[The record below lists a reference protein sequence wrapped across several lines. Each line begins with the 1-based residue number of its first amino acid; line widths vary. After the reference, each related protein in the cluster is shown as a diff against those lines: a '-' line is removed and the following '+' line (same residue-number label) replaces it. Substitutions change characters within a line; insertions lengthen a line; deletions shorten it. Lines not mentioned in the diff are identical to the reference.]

1 MPKRGMDSC
10 GLHALILDSTE
21 MIRTDGSPHIE
32 IQWIIPCPLRYG
44 MVKWKEDQVRQ
55 IKESELSRRQN
66 ELSNVWLSAFF
77 GNEVMNDDYYELQNH
92 LSPEKFPD

>member
-1 MPKRGMDSC
+1 MRS
-10 GLHALILDSTE
+10 
-21 MIRTDGSPHIE
+21 
-32 IQWIIPCPLRYG
+32 G

-55 IKESELSRRQN
+55 IKESEPSRRQN

-92 LSPEKFPD
+92 LSPEKFPDWSDLRVQWRIYKCPP

>member
-1 MPKRGMDSC
+1 
-10 GLHALILDSTE
+10 
-21 MIRTDGSPHIE
+21 
-32 IQWIIPCPLRYG
+32 

-77 GNEVMNDDYYELQNH
+77 GNEVMDDDYYELQNH
-92 LSPEKFPD
+92 LSPEKFPDWSDLRGSGESIRVPHKWVLLVPHSKW

>member
-1 MPKRGMDSC
+1 
-10 GLHALILDSTE
+10 
-21 MIRTDGSPHIE
+21 
-32 IQWIIPCPLRYG
+32 

-77 GNEVMNDDYYELQNH
+77 GNEVMDDDYYELQNH
-92 LSPEKFPD
+92 LSPGEVSGLVRPTGAVENL